1 MIEIAFCNIRGRQFL
16 EKKKN
21 RNRCGEEIDAF
32 IILLRLSNKL
42 IPITITIF
50 IIIITNKF
58 DGPQETKKYQ
68 WKTSY
73 KETLKINA
81 SL

>member
-1 MIEIAFCNIRGRQFL
+1 MIEVALCNIRGSQFV
-16 EKKKN
+16 EKN

-32 IILLRLSNKL
+32 VILLCLSNKL

-58 DGPQETKKYQ
+58 DRLQETQKYP
-68 WKTSY
+68 WKTSHEENF
-73 KETLKINA
+73 KNK
-81 SL
+81 

>member
-1 MIEIAFCNIRGRQFL
+1 MIDIALCNIRGSQFV

-32 IILLRLSNKL
+32 VILLRLSNKL

-58 DGPQETKKYQ
+58 DRLQKTEKYQ

-73 KETLKINA
+73 KENFKNK
-81 SL
+81 

>member
-1 MIEIAFCNIRGRQFL
+1 MIEVALCNIRGSQFA
-16 EKKKN
+16 EKKH

-32 IILLRLSNKL
+32 AILLRLSNKL

-50 IIIITNKF
+50 IIIITSKSIDFRKLKNIH
-58 DGPQETKKYQ
+58 GRLRIRG
-68 WKTSY
+68 
-73 KETLKINA
+73 TLKINE

>member
-1 MIEIAFCNIRGRQFL
+1 MIEVALWNIRESQFV
-16 EKKKN
+16 EKN
-21 RNRCGEEIDAF
+21 RSRCREKIDAF
-32 IILLRLSNKL
+32 VILLRLSNKL

-58 DGPQETKKYQ
+58 DRLQETEKYP

-73 KETLKINA
+73 KENFKNK
-81 SL
+81 